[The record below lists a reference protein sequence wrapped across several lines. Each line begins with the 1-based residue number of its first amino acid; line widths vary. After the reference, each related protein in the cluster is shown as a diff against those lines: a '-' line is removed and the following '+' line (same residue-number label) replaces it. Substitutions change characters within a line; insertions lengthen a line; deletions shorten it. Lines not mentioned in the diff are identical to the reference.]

1 MTDLNI
7 GKYDSDVNVEIIILL
22 SVLSVEKIYFLYATQ
37 VNSQDNTQVRKWET
51 VL

>member
-22 SVLSVEKIYFLYATQ
+22 SVEKIYFLYATQ
-37 VNSQDNTQVRKWET
+37 VNAQDNTQVRKWET
-51 VL
+51 VI